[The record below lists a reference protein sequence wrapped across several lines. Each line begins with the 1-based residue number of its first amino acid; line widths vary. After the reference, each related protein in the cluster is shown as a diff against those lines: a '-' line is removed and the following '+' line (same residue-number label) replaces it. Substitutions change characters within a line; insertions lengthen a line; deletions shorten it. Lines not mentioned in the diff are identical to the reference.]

1 MNELVAR
8 EQWINK
14 HLLDFNSA
22 LPLNVDAQFGRNEP
36 GVERDRADV
45 PRRLCLLEEGF
56 VAETEAGKVLP
67 GDIYLRMN
75 VGKIV
80 IRSDALEIVVPKD
93 TDYRD
98 TSVEVLLR

>member
-1 MNELVAR
+1 M
-8 EQWINK
+8 
-14 HLLDFNSA
+14 
-22 LPLNVDAQFGRNEP
+22 
-36 GVERDRADV
+36 
-45 PRRLCLLEEGF
+45 EEGF